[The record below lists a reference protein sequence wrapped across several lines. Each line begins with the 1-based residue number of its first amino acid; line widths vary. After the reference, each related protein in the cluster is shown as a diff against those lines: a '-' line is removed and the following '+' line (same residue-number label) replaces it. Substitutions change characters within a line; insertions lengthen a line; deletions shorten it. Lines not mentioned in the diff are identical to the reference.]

1 MTRVDIDR
9 LSTAERLLWGYGIVD
24 PAQIDL
30 DAVAFDQGAH
40 VRYRNLDGC
49 DARLVVHGSKAI
61 ISVNAQ
67 SREGRQRF
75 SLGHELA
82 HWMCDR
88 QRGSFMCAK
97 EDIGPQNADAKTVE
111 ANANAY
117 ASQLVLPD
125 YLVLPRIENK
135 PVSLDS
141 AETLRKDFKSSLTAA
156 AIKLVRKATIPSCVV
171 RHSQSKREWF
181 VTNLAFPFGL
191 YVAREMHA
199 ESDGFALLYGTGNG
213 MTRARREPANR
224 WLSGPGVFAMS
235 VLAQSVKL
243 PDQTVLSV
251 ISIEG

>member
-1 MTRVDIDR
+1 
-9 LSTAERLLWGYGIVD
+9 
-24 PAQIDL
+24 
-30 DAVAFDQGAH
+30 
-40 VRYRNLDGC
+40 
-49 DARLVVHGSKAI
+49 
-61 ISVNAQ
+61 
-67 SREGRQRF
+67 
-75 SLGHELA
+75 
-82 HWMCDR
+82 
-88 QRGSFMCAK
+88 MCAK

-125 YLVLPRIENK
+125 YLVLPRIEHK

-141 AETLRKDFKSSLTAA
+141 AEALRKDFKSSLTAA

-199 ESDGFALLYGTGNG
+199 ESDGFALLYGAGGG

-235 VLAQSVKL
+235 VLVQSVKESL
-243 PDQTVLSV
+243 NKSSVYLSEVQRFGAQQTRTGDENEEQTNDAGRLRV
-251 ISIEG
+251 